1 MHGPGLDYLELVF
14 LTLLIAVAVLALV
27 AKRLHVA
34 YPIMLVLGGLVL
46 SLIPHIPRVTM
57 NPSVVFL
64 VILPPLVFS
73 AAFHTSWRDFRTNLT
88 GIVML
93 AFGLVGFTI
102 FGVAGTMHFLI
113 PGFDWK
119 LGLVLG
125 SLIAATDA
133 IAATATAKRLGL
145 PRRITDLLEAES
157 LVNDGSGLVALK
169 FTLAMVVT
177 SITPSVVVGAAT
189 LFYLVFG
196 AVVVGLI
203 AGVIVHRIQ
212 EQIDDA
218 PVEITISLVTPYI
231 AYLAAERLQCSG
243 VLATLACGLYL
254 GRRSSGFY
262 SLHARI
268 ESSAVWRTLDFIL
281 NGLVF
286 LVLGLQLP
294 YILADIK
301 GVSTTSIILDGA
313 IFSLIVIVLRFLW
326 LYPAEWISRRLQQ
339 MLGRKVRKTKTGELF
354 LVGWAGMRGV
364 LALAAALSLPERLG
378 NGTPFPFRNVIIFL
392 TFCVIFATLV
402 MQGLSMPVLIR
413 MLGLGSSA
421 IGFEEE
427 STARRQMIS
436 AALRA
441 LGKIRKDGTEDQKEL
456 FDHLE
461 SYYRHRMALLE
472 KDHDG
477 NFQSAEL
484 ENLERQR
491 YVAQELR
498 NVEREV
504 AIKLRNENKIHDEV
518 LRQLEHELDLLDA
531 RYAESG

>member
-286 LVLGLQLP
+286 LVLGVAAALH
-294 YILADIK
+294 
-301 GVSTTSIILDGA
+301 
-313 IFSLIVIVLRFLW
+313 
-326 LYPAEWISRRLQQ
+326 SRRYQRGQHDQHYPRRRDLQPHSDC
-339 MLGRKVRKTKTGELF
+339 
-354 LVGWAGMRGV
+354 
-364 LALAAALSLPERLG
+364 AALSLAVSGRVDFA
-378 NGTPFPFRNVIIFL
+378 PFAADAGAEGSQNENRRIVFGWMGGHAGRAGPRGG
-392 TFCVIFATLV
+392 LV
-402 MQGLSMPVLIR
+402 VTG
-413 MLGLGSSA
+413 A
-421 IGFEEE
+421 
-427 STARRQMIS
+427 ARQRDAFSVPQ
-436 AALRA
+436 R
-441 LGKIRKDGTEDQKEL
+441 
-456 FDHLE
+456 DHL
-461 SYYRHRMALLE
+461 S
-472 KDHDG
+472 DI
-477 NFQSAEL
+477 
-484 ENLERQR
+484 
-491 YVAQELR
+491 LR
-498 NVEREV
+498 NLRDVGDAGIKYAGADSDAGARFERYW
-504 AIKLRNENKIHDEV
+504 LR
-518 LRQLEHELDLLDA
+518 RREHGTAADDLGGFA
-531 RYAESG
+531 GTGQNS